1 MRQNAEGHSDTCVH
15 SYSAVLTV
23 ETEIPKTGKLAVY
36 ARWRIIT
43 IITIRYLDCSARDGP
58 GPTRVHPARGIS
70 LQMSL

>member
-23 ETEIPKTGKLAVY
+23 ETEIPKTGKLAVH

-43 IITIRYLDCSARDGP
+43 IARLLFC
-58 GPTRVHPARGIS
+58 T
-70 LQMSL
+70 